1 MKPLL
6 VGDHPTR
13 AGDRYWTQPLSGV
26 FARNLCRIAGWEG
39 PSSRDVLSGWGDV
52 LHSRFECINASQRFP
67 HGGMNIAMA
76 SGRLSQMITVEHEI
90 VVLLGRKVQEAYI
103 GMTFPAESPLDG
115 ADLYEWI
122 VDSNSPTGRREVV
135 VLPAPAAIAKVKN
148 DPEGRRVVGRIL
160 NEAIEKAAAMQET
173 RL

>member
-26 FARNLCRIAGWEG
+26 FARNLCRIAGWDG
-39 PSSRDVLSGWGDV
+39 PSSRDDLATWTEVLYE
-52 LHSRFECINASQRFP
+52 RFVCINASQRFP
-67 HGGMNIAMA
+67 HGGLNVSMA
-76 SGRLSQMITVEHEI
+76 AGRLSQVINLKHEV
-90 VVLLGRKVQEAYI
+90 VVLLGPKVQQAYV

-115 ADLYEWI
+115 AELFQWT
-122 VDSNSPTGRREVV
+122 VDPNSPTGRREVV
-135 VLPAPAAIAKVKN
+135 VLPAPAKIASCARISGQRQVIA
-148 DPEGRRVVGRIL
+148 RIL
-160 NEAIEKAAAMQET
+160 NEAIEKADAMHET